1 MSDILKLFEGLD
13 EKQVRQF
20 RRAIVPALLDLRQRI
35 IIEHEQAE
43 NKQRLQN
50 GNLQSENQRGATVQ
64 NASVETK

>member
-1 MSDILKLFEGLD
+1 MSDVLKLFEGLD

-50 GNLQSENQRGATVQ
+50 GNLQSKNQRGATVQ